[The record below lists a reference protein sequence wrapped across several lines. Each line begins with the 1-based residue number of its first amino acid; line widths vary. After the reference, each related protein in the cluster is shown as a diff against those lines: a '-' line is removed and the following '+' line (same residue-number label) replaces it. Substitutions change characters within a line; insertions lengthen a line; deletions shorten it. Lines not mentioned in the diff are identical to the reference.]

1 MLQKIIDFV
10 FTLDWQSEYGYIR
23 QKFGVSFL
31 FKLLC
36 KAKPMA
42 TTIAPRIKRPR
53 LYPEERLPESDGK
66 PMAETDAHRDQ
77 MVYLLDALREYFRD
91 DPQVYVT
98 GNIFLYYRDDTKT
111 RQSVSPD
118 IFVVRGVKKK
128 SRRIYNLDVERKAPD
143 VVIELTSPNTKTED
157 LGTKRFIYASLGV
170 KEYFLFDPYSEAIRP
185 ALAGFRLGK
194 GEYVPM
200 VGARLTSEVLGLHL
214 VIEDDWLRLYDRETG
229 ERLRTHEESEAERR
243 SAEKKAAKAVKAY
256 QAAESEILRLRDEL
270 AKLRGK

>member
-1 MLQKIIDFV
+1 
-10 FTLDWQSEYGYIR
+10 
-23 QKFGVSFL
+23 
-31 FKLLC
+31 
-36 KAKPMA
+36 MA
-42 TTIAPRIKRPR
+42 TTIAPSIKRSR
-53 LYPEERLPESDGK
+53 FYPEERLAESDGK

-77 MVYLLDALREYFRD
+77 MVDLLNALKEYFRD

-128 SRRIYNLDVERKAPD
+128 TRRIYNLDVERKAPE

-185 ALAGFRLGK
+185 ALRGFRLDE
-194 GEYVPM
+194 GEFVPM
-200 VGARLTSEVLGLHL
+200 VGIRLTSEFLGLDL
-214 VIEDDWLRLYDRETG
+214 KVEDDRLRLYDRKTG
-229 ERLRTHEESEAERR
+229 ERLRTYEESEAACRI
-243 SAEKKAAKAVKAY
+243 AELNAAKAVKAY
-256 QAAESEILRLRDEL
+256 QSAETEIIRLREEL
-270 AKLRGK
+270 TKLRGK